1 MIASNL
7 YAEKI
12 FAEHPL
18 AIWPLDDSAD
28 YISLI
33 TEEQR
38 DIGSLWDGTGGGS
51 IPGTSI
57 TDEPFQDSY
66 TTIIYSDL
74 PTLSTNE
81 TYLWSPNLVNFQSL
95 NQTLQT
101 FSIGTYYYSN
111 SIYIQS
117 LSIGFEYN
125 DPITST
131 LIREFKDPILTKYQ
145 IWTPLSATFTF
156 PDIDVDFRIVFK
168 IVSLIGGASTSDYQI
183 YFNGITAGQH
193 SEEFN
198 ATSLGQ
204 AKLSLPSDIHL
215 SLDGVVAANA
225 YGLNANSAYY
235 IVDNNSLTGKNFG
248 IPLVYGSDRAVQLIP
263 HSEIIDYRTWS
274 QVSEESWSYWE
285 NQEDSW
291 TDINYFVDEA
301 DLITNTQPS
310 FIFPGYGFLNE
321 SGRHNDYTLEVWLQ
335 ADVNTTNAKRI
346 LGPIASTDG
355 LYVKD
360 CFLTLVI
367 DGDFISHF
375 VGEWYRPMLVHV
387 KLIKNQ
393 AILLVNGEEVGSLQI
408 DSSTINL
415 PSNYDNVETT
425 KSNDW
430 IAFYAYQSY
439 VDQIKIDCISLYPY
453 SISINAAKTHYIL
466 GQGVPTTPEIIDN
479 YYGGSTV
486 EIDYPF
492 AGYSNNVT
500 YPTTRSWD
508 SGIEDNLVSGT
519 STLKTPEYQLPNFV
533 LSDNKTITQLES
545 SNKLIQD
552 TGSKFFSLKPSG
564 TWGTDS
570 YIYFENLSFISNTI
584 DSIVGTFKLTESQ
597 DAIFLYLTDGI
608 NNFTIKKESTLLNYV
623 FTYAGVSTTI
633 RSHTCPIGIFTTGIQ
648 LSKLIENNTIDGLAQ
663 FFANPGLL
671 KLYIGSQPNKEDMFT
686 GNIYNIG
693 INTYKHTSFTLDSY
707 FYDDGTFDFSNSIID
722 HVSSYTLFSFED
734 YGKFFIDIS
743 VFGYWEDYI
752 PLSVLAKDVLDEN
765 GETITDID
773 FIQFNIDYPAP
784 SEVKEVG
791 DTYWIDNTDSI
802 NTDNLNVRAYVT
814 FQDISQG
821 ITQTDANYAIT
832 SPAIKKRILNL
843 NTEADWQTKRFE
855 IVDNYLIYPSKD
867 IDFNTISMVYS
878 IRFKVFGILH
888 NKLSLR
894 KIEFAA
900 KSLNANDSNPVTS
913 RYGIDLIP
921 YKLNEESGSPDI
933 YDYKGINPYV
943 IDKESV
949 PYLYLT
955 RKSGIELRDG
965 LNNLER
971 GLSIDINSRLDV
983 QYSLSAIQMFI
994 RSDLWA
1000 FPEDPVLIFEI
1011 QHMDDTIEFYI
1022 QANSENADRA
1032 TIFAKTKSND
1042 TLFTNLYYYLDGLYV
1057 SEPTITIQ
1065 RWTVLGISFPIN
1077 INFNS
1082 YAGKIN
1088 LKHLMTFNNISFYK
1102 GTNSQLEQQILFRKW
1117 DEVVDE
1123 DWNYWAQSDWNNA
1136 LVKSRDSR
1144 YIVDAGEVY
1153 RNYVGT
1159 NKIIIDDNQGIY
1171 IETDYLKVFKDVV
1184 WQSSVSTVA

>member
-1 MIASNL
+1 MNIASNL

-33 TEEQR
+33 SEAQR
-38 DIGSLWDGTGGGS
+38 DISTWTKTAGTVISGSTPVFNGQNQ
-51 IPGTSI
+51 IQ
-57 TDEPFQDSY
+57 PFPDSY
-66 TTIIYSDL
+66 RKVFRSTLPVAPSNTTSYIKSA
-74 PTLSTNE
+74 
-81 TYLWSPNLVNFQSL
+81 NLVNFQSL
-95 NQTLQT
+95 NPTLQT
-101 FSIGTYYYSN
+101 FALSTYYYTASAN
-111 SIYIQS
+111 IVSI
-117 LSIGFEYN
+117 SIGYEY
-125 DPITST
+125 DGGS
-131 LIREFKDPILTKYQ
+131 EFKDFTIIKSEA
-145 IWTPLSATFTF
+145 WTPISATFTF
-156 PDIDVDFRIVFK
+156 PDLDKEFK
-168 IVSLIGGASTSDYQI
+168 FVIKVVSSPGGATIADYNI
-183 YFNGITAGQH
+183 HFNGITAGQH

-204 AKLSLPSDIHL
+204 TKLSSPATINL
-215 SLDGVVAANA
+215 SLDGVVEANA
-225 YGLNANSAYY
+225 YGLNANSGYY
-235 IVDNNSLTGKNFG
+235 VVDNNSLAGKNFG
-248 IPLVYGSDRAVQLIP
+248 VPLVYGSDRAVQLIP
-263 HSEIIDYRTWS
+263 HSEIIDYRTWE
-274 QVSEESWSYWE
+274 QVAEESWSYWK
-285 NQEDSW
+285 NTEDSW

-301 DLITNTQPS
+301 DLIANTQPS

-335 ADVNTTNAKRI
+335 ADVNTSDAKRI
-346 LGPIASTDG
+346 LGPIGSTDG

-360 CFLTLVI
+360 CFLTLAI
-367 DGDFISHF
+367 DGNFISHF
-375 VGEWYRPMLVHV
+375 VGEWYRPMLIHI
-387 KLIKNQ
+387 KLIKNK
-393 AILLVNGEEVGSLQI
+393 AILLVNGEEVGSLI
-408 DSSTINL
+408 FDTLLMNL
-415 PSNYDNVETT
+415 PSQYDEIHTT
-425 KSNDW
+425 ESNDW
-430 IAFYAYQSY
+430 IAFYAYETY

-453 SISINAAKTHYIL
+453 SISTNAAKVHYIL
-466 GQGVPTTPEIIDN
+466 GQGIPTTPEIIDN

-508 SGIEDNLVSGT
+508 SGIEDNLIPGI
-519 STLKTPEYQLPNFV
+519 STLKTPDYQLPNFV
-533 LSDNKTITQLES
+533 LPENKTITELEAA
-545 SNKLIQD
+545 NKLIQT

-564 TWGTDS
+564 TWDTNS

-597 DAIFLYLTDGI
+597 NAMFLYITDGV
-608 NNFTIKKESTLLNYV
+608 NSFAIKKESTLLKYV

-633 RSHTCPIGIFTTGIQ
+633 RSHTCPVGIFTAGIQ
-648 LSKLIENNTIDGLAQ
+648 ISKLIANNTTGGLAQ
-663 FFANPGLL
+663 FFANPGSL
-671 KLYIGSQPNKEDMFT
+671 KLYIGSQPNKENMFT
-686 GNIYNIG
+686 GNIYNVG

-707 FYDDGTFDFSNSIID
+707 FYDDGTFNFANSTIN

-765 GETITDID
+765 EETITDID
-773 FIQFNIDYPAP
+773 FIQFNIDYPSP
-784 SEVKEVG
+784 SEVKEEG
-791 DTYWIDNTDSI
+791 DTYWVDNSDSL
-802 NTDNLNVRAYVT
+802 NTNDSNVRVYVT

-821 ITQTDANYAIT
+821 ITQTDSDYAT
-832 SPAIKKRILNL
+832 TNPAIKKRILNL
-843 NTEADWQTKRFE
+843 NTEADWQTERFE
-855 IVDNYLIYPSKD
+855 IVDNYLIYPSKN

-878 IRFKVFGILH
+878 IRFKVLGILH

-921 YKLNEESGSPDI
+921 YKLASGVA
-933 YDYKGINPYV
+933 DYKGVNPYV

-965 LNNLER
+965 LNNLSR
-971 GLSIDINSRLDV
+971 GFSIDINPGLDLK
-983 QYSLSAIQMFI
+983 YSLSAIQMFI

-1011 QHMDDTIEFYI
+1011 EYANDTIEFYI
-1022 QANSENADRA
+1022 QANSLNADRA
-1032 TIFAKTKSND
+1032 TISAKTKSD
-1042 TLFTNLYYYLDGLYV
+1042 GLPFTELYYYLDGLYV
-1057 SEPTITIQ
+1057 AEPTMSIQ
-1065 RWTVLGISFPIN
+1065 RWAVLGISFPVN
-1077 INFNS
+1077 LNLNS
-1082 YAGKIN
+1082 YNGKIN

-1102 GTNSQLEQQILFRKW
+1102 GTNSQLEQQILFRTWGEINDQNWNSW
-1117 DEVVDE
+1117 DDSNWDNV
-1123 DWNYWAQSDWNNA
+1123 

-1144 YIVDAGEVY
+1144 YIVNPAEVY
-1153 RNYVGT
+1153 KNYVGT
-1159 NKIIIDDNQGIY
+1159 NKIIVDDNEGIY
-1171 IETDYLKVFKDVV
+1171 METDYLKVFKDAT
-1184 WQSSVSTVA
+1184 WQSSISTVA

>member
-1 MIASNL
+1 MTTASNL

-33 TEEQR
+33 SEAQR
-38 DIGSLWDGTGGGS
+38 DINTWTKTAGTVISGSTPVFNGEDQ
-51 IPGTSI
+51 IQ
-57 TDEPFQDSY
+57 PFPDSY
-66 TTIIYSDL
+66 RKVFRSTLPVAPSNTTSYIKSA
-74 PTLSTNE
+74 
-81 TYLWSPNLVNFQSL
+81 NLVNFQSL
-95 NQTLQT
+95 NPTLQT
-101 FSIGTYYYSN
+101 FALSTYYYTASTN
-111 SIYIQS
+111 IVSI
-117 LSIGFEYN
+117 SIGYEY
-125 DPITST
+125 DGGSQFKDFTVIESEVWTPIT
-131 LIREFKDPILTKYQ
+131 
-145 IWTPLSATFTF
+145 ATFTF
-156 PDIDVDFRIVFK
+156 PDVDKEFK
-168 IVSLIGGASTSDYQI
+168 FVIKVVSSPGGATIADYNI
-183 YFNGITAGQH
+183 HFNGITAGQH

-204 AKLSLPSDIHL
+204 TKLSSPATINL
-215 SLDGVVAANA
+215 SLDGVVEANA
-225 YGLNANSAYY
+225 YGLNANSGYY
-235 IVDNNSLTGKNFG
+235 VVDNNSLSGKNFG
-248 IPLVYGSDRAVQLIP
+248 VPLVYGSDRAVQLIP
-263 HSEIIDYRTWS
+263 HSEIIDYRTWE
-274 QVSEESWSYWE
+274 QVAEESWSYWKNE
-285 NQEDSW
+285 EESW
-291 TDINYFVDEA
+291 GQVNYFEDEA

-321 SGRHNDYTLEVWLQ
+321 SGRHNDYTLEIWLQ
-335 ADVNTTNAKRI
+335 ADVNTTDAKRI

-360 CFLTLVI
+360 SFLTLVI
-367 DGDFISHF
+367 DGDFVSHF
-375 VGEWYRPMLVHV
+375 VGEWYRPMLIHI
-387 KLIKNQ
+387 KLINNK
-393 AILLVNGEEVGSLQI
+393 AILLVNGEEVGSLTI
-408 DSSTINL
+408 ETSLINL
-415 PSNYDNVETT
+415 PSSYDIIETT

-430 IAFYAYQSY
+430 IALYAYATY

-453 SISINAAKTHYIL
+453 AISTNAAKIHYVL
-466 GQGVPTTPEIIDN
+466 GQGIPTTPEIIDN

-508 SGIEDNLVSGT
+508 SGIEDNLIPGI
-519 STLKTPEYQLPNFV
+519 STLKTPDYQLPNFI
-533 LSDNKTITQLES
+533 LSDNKTITELEAA
-545 SNKLIQD
+545 NKLIQT

-570 YIYFENLSFISNTI
+570 YIYFENLSFISNAI
-584 DSIVGTFKLTESQ
+584 DSIVGTFKLEENQ
-597 DAIFLYLTDGI
+597 NAMFLYITDGV
-608 NNFTIKKESTLLNYV
+608 NSFAIKKESTLLNYV

-633 RSHTCPIGIFTTGIQ
+633 RSHTCPVGIFTAGIQ
-648 LSKLIENNTIDGLAQ
+648 ISKLIANNTTGGLAQ
-663 FFANPGLL
+663 FFANPGSL
-671 KLYIGSQPNKEDMFT
+671 KVYIGSQPNKENMFT
-686 GNIYNIG
+686 GNIYNFG

-707 FYDDGTFDFSNSIID
+707 FYDDGTFNFTNSTIN
-722 HVSSYTLFSFED
+722 HVSSYTIFSFED

-773 FIQFNIDYPAP
+773 FIQFNIDSPSP

-791 DTYWIDNTDSI
+791 DTYWVDNTDSI
-802 NTDNLNVRAYVT
+802 NTDNLNVRTYVT

-821 ITQTDANYAIT
+821 ITQTDSDYATT
-832 SPAIKKRILNL
+832 SPAIKKKILNL
-843 NTEADWQTKRFE
+843 NTEANWQTKRFE

-878 IRFKVFGILH
+878 VRFKVFGILH

-900 KSLNANDSNPVTS
+900 KSLNANGSNPITS
-913 RYGIDLIP
+913 RYGIDLVP
-921 YKLNEESGSPDI
+921 YKLASGIP
-933 YDYKGINPYV
+933 DYKGINPYV

-965 LNNLER
+965 LNNLNR
-971 GLSIDINSRLDV
+971 GLSIDINSGLDAK
-983 QYSLSAIQMFI
+983 YSLSAIQMFI

-1000 FPEDPVLIFEI
+1000 FPQNPVLIFEI
-1011 QHMDDTIEFYI
+1011 QYASDTIEFYI
-1022 QANSENADRA
+1022 QANSSNADRA
-1032 TIFAKTKSND
+1032 IIFAKTKSD
-1042 TLFTNLYYYLDGLYV
+1042 GLQFTELFYYLDGLYV
-1057 SEPTITIQ
+1057 AEPTISIQ
-1065 RWTVLGISFPIN
+1065 RWAVLGISFPVN
-1077 INFNS
+1077 LSLNS

-1117 DEVVDE
+1117 SEIALQN
-1123 DWNYWAQSDWNNA
+1123 WNVWDDSNWDNV

-1144 YIVDAGEVY
+1144 YIVNAGEVY
-1153 RNYVGT
+1153 KNYVGT
-1159 NKIIIDDNQGIY
+1159 NKYIIDDNEGIY
-1171 IETDYLKVFKDVV
+1171 IETDYLKVFKDAV
-1184 WQSSVSTVA
+1184 WQNSISTVA

>member
-1 MIASNL
+1 MNIASNL

-33 TEEQR
+33 SEAQR
-38 DIGSLWDGTGGGS
+38 DINTWAKTAGTVISGSTPVFNGEDQ
-51 IPGTSI
+51 IQ
-57 TDEPFQDSY
+57 PFPDSY
-66 TTIIYSDL
+66 RKVFRSTLPVAPSNTTSYIKSA
-74 PTLSTNE
+74 
-81 TYLWSPNLVNFQSL
+81 NLVNFQSL
-95 NQTLQT
+95 NPTLQT
-101 FSIGTYYYSN
+101 FALSTYYYTASTN
-111 SIYIQS
+111 IVSI
-117 LSIGFEYN
+117 SIGYEY
-125 DPITST
+125 DGGSQFKDFTVIESEVWTPIT
-131 LIREFKDPILTKYQ
+131 
-145 IWTPLSATFTF
+145 ATFTF
-156 PDIDVDFRIVFK
+156 PDLDKEFK
-168 IVSLIGGASTSDYQI
+168 FVIKVVSSPGGATIADYNI
-183 YFNGITAGQH
+183 HFNGITAGQH

-204 AKLSLPSDIHL
+204 TKLSSPATINL
-215 SLDGVVAANA
+215 SLDGVIEANA

-235 IVDNNSLTGKNFG
+235 IVDNNSLSGKNFG
-248 IPLVYGSDRAVQLIP
+248 VPLVYGSDRAVQLIP
-263 HSEIIDYRTWS
+263 HSEIVDYRTWG
-274 QVSEESWSYWE
+274 QVVEESWSYWKD
-285 NQEDSW
+285 QEESW
-291 TDINYFVDEA
+291 TDVNYFVDEA

-335 ADVNTTNAKRI
+335 ADVNTTDAKRI

-367 DGDFISHF
+367 DGDFVSHF
-375 VGEWYRPMLVHV
+375 VGEWYRPMLIHI
-387 KLIKNQ
+387 KIIKNR
-393 AILLVNGEEVGSLQI
+393 AVLLVNGEEVGSLTLNTL
-408 DSSTINL
+408 SINL
-415 PSNYDNVETT
+415 PSKYDALQTS

-430 IAFYAYQSY
+430 IALYAYETY

-453 SISINAAKTHYIL
+453 AISINAAKIHYVL
-466 GQGVPTTPEIIDN
+466 GQGIPTTPELIDN
-479 YYGGSTV
+479 YYGGSTI

-508 SGIEDNLVSGT
+508 SGIEDNLISGA
-519 STLKTPEYQLPNFV
+519 STLKTPDYQLPNFV
-533 LSDNKTITQLES
+533 LSGNKSIIELES
-545 SNKLIQD
+545 ANKLIQT

-570 YIYFENLSFISNTI
+570 YVYFENLSFISNTI
-584 DSIVGTFKLTESQ
+584 DSIVGTFKLEENQ
-597 DAIFLYLTDGI
+597 DAMFLYITDGV
-608 NNFTIKKESTLLNYV
+608 NSFAIKKDSTLLNYV

-633 RSHTCPIGIFTTGIQ
+633 RSHTCPVGIFTAGIQ
-648 LSKLIENNTIDGLAQ
+648 ISKLIANNTTGGLAQ

-671 KLYIGSQPNKEDMFT
+671 KLYIGSQPNQEDMFT
-686 GNIYNIG
+686 GNIYNVG

-707 FYDDGTFDFSNSIID
+707 FYNDGTFNFSNSIID

-734 YGKFFIDIS
+734 YGNFFIDIS

-784 SEVKEVG
+784 SEVKEEG
-791 DTYWIDNTDSI
+791 DTYWVDNTDSI
-802 NTDNLNVRAYVT
+802 NTDNLNVRVYVT

-821 ITQTDANYAIT
+821 ITQTNADYAT
-832 SPAIKKRILNL
+832 TNPAIKKRILNL
-843 NTEADWQTKRFE
+843 NTEADWQTERFE

-878 IRFKVFGILH
+878 VRFKVFGILH

-900 KSLNANDSNPVTS
+900 KSLNANASNPITS
-913 RYGIDLIP
+913 RYGTNLVP
-921 YKLNEESGSPDI
+921 YKLASGIP
-933 YDYKGINPYV
+933 DYKGVNPYV

-965 LNNLER
+965 LNNLNR
-971 GLSIDINSRLDV
+971 GFAIDINAGLDIK
-983 QYSLSAIQMFI
+983 YSLSAVQMFI

-1011 QHMDDTIEFYI
+1011 EYANDTIEFYI
-1022 QANSENADRA
+1022 QANSSNADRA
-1032 TIFAKTKSND
+1032 TIFAKTKSD
-1042 TLFTNLYYYLDGLYV
+1042 GLPFTQLLYYLDGIYTV
-1057 SEPTITIQ
+1057 EPTISIQ
-1065 RWTVLGISFPIN
+1065 RWTVLGISFPVN
-1077 INFNS
+1077 LNLNS
-1082 YAGKIN
+1082 YNGKIN

-1102 GTNSQLEQQILFRKW
+1102 GTNSQLEQQILFRTWEEVNDQNWNIW
-1117 DEVVDE
+1117 DNSNWDNV
-1123 DWNYWAQSDWNNA
+1123 
-1136 LVKSRDSR
+1136 LVKSRSSR

-1153 RNYVGT
+1153 KNYVGT
-1159 NKIIIDDNQGIY
+1159 NKYIIDDNEGIY
-1171 IETDYLKVFKDVV
+1171 IETDYLKVFKDAV